1 MTDKTFAV
9 AGVSKLHGKFKAR
22 FAKDMMRIKVLDKA
36 GHTEVNLVEL
46 PMAMTKRDAAS
57 HLIDENFDKGNAEI
71 RAALYAEIDRADGVK
86 APKAAAVTT
95 AAEAEEEL
103 QTAVVDDV
111 ITADE
116 AHEMAAFAE
125 GDDTALDRLDEIVAA
140 AHEIAAD
147 MQIPAARALSMTP
160 AAIKKREARAA
171 AKQTSPN
178 AERFQEWAAA
188 ANAEEAAEEADIQF

>member
-1 MTDKTFAV
+1 MTTKTFAV
-9 AGVSKLHGKFKAR
+9 AGTSNLHGTIKAR
-22 FAKDMMRIKVLDKA
+22 FAKDMMRIKVLDA
-36 GHTEVNLVEL
+36 GGHTEVNLIEL
-46 PMAMTKRDAAS
+46 PEAMTKVEAAVY
-57 HLIDENFDKGNAEI
+57 LLDTDFDKGNAAV
-71 RAALYAEIDRADGVK
+71 RAALQAEIDRFDGVK
-86 APKAAAVTT
+86 APKAAVA
-95 AAEAEEEL
+95 AEEEL
-103 QTAVVDDV
+103 QTVIVDDV

-116 AHEMAAFAE
+116 AHEMAAFAD

-160 AAIKKREARAA
+160 AAVKKREARAA

-188 ANAEEAAEEADIQF
+188 ANAEEAAEEADIEF

>member
-36 GHTEVNLVEL
+36 GHTDINLVEL
-46 PMAMTKRDAAS
+46 PQAMTKVDAAV
-57 HLIDENFDKGNAEI
+57 HLLDADFDKGNAEI
-71 RAALYAEIDRADGVK
+71 RAALQAEIDRFDGVK
-86 APKAAAVTT
+86 APKAVAAAV
-95 AAEAEEEL
+95 EEE

-111 ITADE
+111 ITAEDD
-116 AHEMAAFAE
+116 AAIENFA
-125 GDDTALDRLDEIVAA
+125 DIVER

-147 MQIPAARALSMTP
+147 MQIPAARELSMTP
-160 AAIKKREARAA
+160 AAIRKREARAA

>member
-9 AGVSKLHGKFKAR
+9 AGVSKLNNKFRAR

-36 GHTEVNLVEL
+36 GHTDINLVEL
-46 PMAMTKRDAAS
+46 PQAMTKVDAAV
-57 HLIDENFDKGNAEI
+57 HLLDADFDKGNAEI
-71 RAALYAEIDRADGVK
+71 RAALQAEIDRFDGVK
-86 APKAAAVTT
+86 APKVAAV
-95 AAEAEEEL
+95 AAAEEE

-111 ITADE
+111 ITAEDD
-116 AHEMAAFAE
+116 AAIENFA
-125 GDDTALDRLDEIVAA
+125 DIVGR